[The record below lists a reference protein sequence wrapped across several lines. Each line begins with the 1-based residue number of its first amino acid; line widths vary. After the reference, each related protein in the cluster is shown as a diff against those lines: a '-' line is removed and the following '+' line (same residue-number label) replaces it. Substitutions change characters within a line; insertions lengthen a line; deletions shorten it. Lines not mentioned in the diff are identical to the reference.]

1 MDVGPAGAVPA
12 STQALKSEAY
22 TSNPTAPGQTETPE
36 SKAPTAS
43 STPAAPPPGL
53 GETVDIQ
60 A

>member
-36 SKAPTAS
+36 SEAS
-43 STPAAPPPGL
+43 VASGAPAAPAPGL

>member
-1 MDVGPAGAVPA
+1 MDVGPTGAVPA

-36 SKAPTAS
+36 SDASTAS
-43 STPAAPPPGL
+43 SAPAAPAPGL
-53 GETVDIQ
+53 GQTVDIQ

>member
-22 TSNPTAPGQTETPE
+22 TSNPTAPGQTETSE
-36 SKAPTAS
+36 SEASTAPG
-43 STPAAPPPGL
+43 TPAAPPPGL
-53 GETVDIQ
+53 GESVDIQ